1 MKNFALALVAA
12 TAISGANAEIGSGL
26 YLGANASMNFLSGD
40 VTVKNATTTNTID
53 MGRDRFGL
61 GMYLGYGMVSG
72 CMYYA
77 GEMGY
82 QFENSSFRFNTA
94 SPAVRGKFKIDH
106 SFNLAMRVGYK
117 FTPATVGYIR
127 LGADWNRM
135 KLNANVARL
144 SDSKSRVSFVPG
156 LGLETSIARNWV
168 GRMEWTYDLGRT
180 FKRADPASVTFDADR
195 VHTQSVRLGLAYK
208 F

>member
-1 MKNFALALVAA
+1 MKKFALALVAA
-12 TAISGANAEIGSGL
+12 TAISGANAEIGSGV
-26 YLGANASMNFLSGD
+26 YLGANAAMNFLSGD
-40 VTVKNATTTNTID
+40 VKLTDDANTTTVD
-53 MGRDRFGL
+53 MGRQRAGV

-82 QFENSSFRFNTA
+82 QFENASFRFNTA

-106 SFNLAMRVGYK
+106 SFNLALRVGYK

-135 KLNANVARL
+135 KLSANVARL
-144 SDSKSRVSFVPG
+144 SDSKSRISFVPG

-168 GRMEWTYDLGRT
+168 GRMEWTYDLGRN
-180 FKRADPASVTFDADR
+180 FKRAVPQSVTFDADR